1 MLDEFCV
8 GGVLC
13 FVVMLLAVGLGSVL
27 SVAVVRAGPWRVG
40 ICAFGAVI
48 VRWVLSVRLAWGL
61 AALRIVCLFII

>member
-1 MLDEFCV
+1 
-8 GGVLC
+8 
-13 FVVMLLAVGLGSVL
+13 MLLAVGLGSVL